1 MNKTELIV
9 AAAERSG
16 MTQQDIWKVMDVL
29 PGIIQNEVAAG
40 GKVQLMGFGTFERR
54 FRQGRS
60 VRNPQNG
67 ESVQTSDHYVPAFK
81 AGKEFKEAVNKPKKN
96 TKAAAKKKRK

>member
-1 MNKTELIV
+1 MNKNELIR

-16 MTQQDIWKVMDVL
+16 MTQQDVWKVMDVL
-29 PGIIQNEVAAG
+29 PGIIQKEVAAG
-40 GKVQLMGFGTFERR
+40 GKVQLVGFGTFERR

-81 AGKEFKEAVNKPKKN
+81 AGKEFKEAVNKPKK
-96 TKAAAKKKRK
+96 AVRKKRK

>member
-9 AAAERSG
+9 ATAEQSG

-29 PGIIQNEVAAG
+29 PGIIQKEVAAG
-40 GKVQLMGFGTFERR
+40 NKVQIIGFGTFEKR

-60 VRNPQNG
+60 TKNPQTG
-67 ESVQTSDHYVPAFK
+67 ETIQTTDHYAPAFK
-81 AGKEFKEAVNKPKKN
+81 PGKEFKDAVNKPKK
-96 TKAAAKKKRK
+96 AAAKRKRK